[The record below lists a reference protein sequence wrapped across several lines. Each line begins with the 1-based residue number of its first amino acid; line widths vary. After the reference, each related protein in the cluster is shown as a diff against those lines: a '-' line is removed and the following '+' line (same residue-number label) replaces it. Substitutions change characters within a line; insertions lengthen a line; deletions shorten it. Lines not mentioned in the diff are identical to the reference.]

1 MGENRP
7 RMENHEPS
15 ANGRC
20 ANGSRFGVGGVVP
33 AAGCGF
39 RRACPWGG
47 QRTLSRI
54 HGRERMDGAQMEV
67 ASGWVGLSLRR
78 ILGFGGRGCGF
89 RWVECK

>member
-1 MGENRP
+1 M
-7 RMENHEPS
+7 
-15 ANGRC
+15 
-20 ANGSRFGVGGVVP
+20 GGVVP

-78 ILGFGGRGCGF
+78 ILGFGERVRGVGRVSSHLGT
-89 RWVECK
+89 RATSTQVVS